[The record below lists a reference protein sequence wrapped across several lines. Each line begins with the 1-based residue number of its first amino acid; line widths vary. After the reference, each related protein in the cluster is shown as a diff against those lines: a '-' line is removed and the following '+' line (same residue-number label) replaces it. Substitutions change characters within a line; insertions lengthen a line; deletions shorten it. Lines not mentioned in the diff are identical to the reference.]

1 VKNQTPFALCL
12 IGGILL
18 LASHF
23 TGGINTIYF
32 LWLFL
37 SGIPALAPF
46 LAIINVIMFILFL
59 IAWAGGAAI
68 IIGGL
73 LLTTSL
79 VRLGKFIIA
88 IAAGFGLISLILV
101 ILWIGLVGGWAAL
114 LVLSFLITTTPWA
127 MGLILTIVARHNA
140 K

>member
-1 VKNQTPFALCL
+1 MKNQTPFALCL

-18 LASHF
+18 LASQF
-23 TGGINTIYF
+23 TGGVNTIAL

-37 SGIPALAPF
+37 AGILASTPY
-46 LAIINVIMFILFL
+46 LAIVNVIMFILYL
-59 IAWAGGAAI
+59 IAWSGGGAI
-68 IIGGL
+68 IVGGL

-88 IAAGFGLISLILV
+88 VAAGFGLISLILV
-101 ILWIGLVGGWAAL
+101 LIWVFWAGGWAAL

-127 MGLILTIVARHNA
+127 MGLILTIIARSTA
-140 K
+140 D

>member
-1 VKNQTPFALCL
+1 MKNQTPFALCL

-18 LASHF
+18 IASHF
-23 TGGINTIYF
+23 TGGINTIVF

-37 SGIPALAPF
+37 STLSVLTPYM
-46 LAIINVIMFILFL
+46 AIINVIMFILFV

-68 IIGGL
+68 ILGGL

-101 ILWIGLVGGWAAL
+101 IIWVLVFGGWTAL
-114 LVLSFLITTTPWA
+114 VVLTWLIFNTPWA
-127 MGLILTIVARHNA
+127 LGLVLTVIARSTA
-140 K
+140 D

>member
-1 VKNQTPFALCL
+1 MKNQTPFALCL

-18 LASHF
+18 IASQF
-23 TGGINTIYF
+23 IGGINTIVF

-37 SGIPALAPF
+37 SSLSVLAPYM
-46 LAIINVIMFILFL
+46 AIINVIMFILFV

-68 IIGGL
+68 IFGGF

-101 ILWIGLVGGWAAL
+101 IIWVLVFGGWTAL
-114 LVLSFLITTTPWA
+114 VVLTWLIFNTPWA
-127 MGLILTIVARHNA
+127 LGLVLTVIARSTA
-140 K
+140 D

>member
-1 VKNQTPFALCL
+1 LKNQTPFLLCL

-23 TGGINTIYF
+23 TGGVSTIVF

-37 SGIPALAPF
+37 SGIPALAPYLPIIGIILLILF
-46 LAIINVIMFILFL
+46 IIAWSGGIAIIL
-59 IAWAGGAAI
+59 
-68 IIGGL
+68 GGL
-73 LLTTSL
+73 LLTTTH

-101 ILWIGLVGGWAAL
+101 VIWVVWTSGWAAL
-114 LVLSFLITTTPWA
+114 LTLGWLIINTPWA
-127 MGLILTIVARHNA
+127 LGLVLTVIARSMA
-140 K
+140 D

>member
-1 VKNQTPFALCL
+1 MKNQTPFALCL

-18 LASHF
+18 IVSNF
-23 TGGINTIYF
+23 TGGINTIVF

-37 SGIPALAPF
+37 STLSVLAPYM
-46 LAIINVIMFILFL
+46 AIINVIMFVLLL

-68 IIGGL
+68 IFGGF

-101 ILWIGLVGGWAAL
+101 IIWVILVNGWAAL
-114 LVLSFLITTTPWA
+114 LLLSWLIINTPWA
-127 MGLILTIVARHNA
+127 LGLVLTIIARSTA
-140 K
+140 D

>member
-1 VKNQTPFALCL
+1 MKNQTPFALCL

-23 TGGINTIYF
+23 TGGVNSIAF

-37 SGIPALAPF
+37 AGIPALNPYM
-46 LAIINVIMFILFL
+46 AIINVIMFILFV
-59 IAWAGGAAI
+59 IAWSGGGAI
-68 IIGGL
+68 ILGGI

-88 IAAGFGLISLILV
+88 IAAGFGLISLILFLIWV
-101 ILWIGLVGGWAAL
+101 VLVGGWAAL

-127 MGLILTIVARHNA
+127 MGLILTIVARSTA

>member
-1 VKNQTPFALCL
+1 MKNQTPFALCL

-18 LASHF
+18 IASHF
-23 TGGINTIYF
+23 TGGINTIVF

-37 SGIPALAPF
+37 SSLSVLAPYM
-46 LAIINVIMFILFL
+46 AIINVIMFILFV

-68 IIGGL
+68 IFGGF

-101 ILWIGLVGGWAAL
+101 IIWVILVNGLVAL
-114 LVLSFLITTTPWA
+114 LALSWLIINTPWA
-127 MGLILTIVARHNA
+127 LGLVLTIIARSMA

>member
-1 VKNQTPFALCL
+1 MKNQTPFILCL
-12 IGGILL
+12 VGGFLL

-23 TGGINTIYF
+23 TGGTNTIVF

-37 SGIPALAPF
+37 NAIPALAPYMF
-46 LAIINVIMFILFL
+46 IINIILFILLL
-59 IAWAGGAAI
+59 IAWFGGASI

-73 LLTTSL
+73 LLTTSQ

-88 IAAGFGLISLILV
+88 IAAGFGLISFILV
-101 ILWIGLVGGWAAL
+101 IIWVVLVNGWAVL
-114 LVLSFLITTTPWA
+114 LLLSWLIINTPWA
-127 MGLILTIVARHNA
+127 LGLVLTIIARSTA

>member
-1 VKNQTPFALCL
+1 MKNQTPFALCL

-18 LASHF
+18 IASNF
-23 TGGINTIYF
+23 VGGINTIWF
-32 LWLFL
+32 LWVFL
-37 SGIPALAPF
+37 STLSVLAPYM
-46 LAIINVIMFILFL
+46 AIINVIMLVLFL

-68 IIGGL
+68 IFGGF

-101 ILWIGLVGGWAAL
+101 IIWVILVNGWAAL
-114 LVLSFLITTTPWA
+114 LLLSWLIINTPWA
-127 MGLILTIVARHNA
+127 LGLVLTVIARSTA
-140 K
+140 D